1 MNAVKCISVKQGESI
16 RTQTSAV
23 SENAN
28 VTGHIPIWNKVKF
41 IDRDPYWYTRRVKE
55 AVHLRPHPNYINR
68 DSGI

>member
-1 MNAVKCISVKQGESI
+1 M

-23 SENAN
+23 SEYAN

>member
-1 MNAVKCISVKQGESI
+1 MTDIRFG

-23 SENAN
+23 SEYAN

-41 IDRDPYWYTRRVKE
+41 IDRDPYWYTCRVKE

>member
-1 MNAVKCISVKQGESI
+1 MNAVKCISVKQGESM

-23 SENAN
+23 PEYAN

-55 AVHLRPHPNYINR
+55 AVHSRPHPNYINR

>member
-1 MNAVKCISVKQGESI
+1 M

-23 SENAN
+23 PEYAN

-55 AVHLRPHPNYINR
+55 AVHSRPHPNYINR

>member
-1 MNAVKCISVKQGESI
+1 ML
-16 RTQTSAV
+16 TQTSAV
-23 SENAN
+23 SEYAN